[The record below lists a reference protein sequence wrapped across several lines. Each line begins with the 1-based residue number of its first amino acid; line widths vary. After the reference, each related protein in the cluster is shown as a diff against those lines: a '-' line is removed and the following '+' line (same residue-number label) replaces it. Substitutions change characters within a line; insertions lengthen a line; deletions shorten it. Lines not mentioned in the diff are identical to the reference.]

1 MKFRK
6 IHMNNNLLLF
16 LLIILIFV
24 FIYAIIIYK
33 NDNVLES
40 FTPKI
45 PKLNIVY
52 NSNARRLRRVYE
64 HFSNKSTYHINKFMR
79 KIGIQL

>member
-1 MKFRK
+1 MKFQK
-6 IHMNNNLLLF
+6 IYMNKIYLLLF
-16 LLIILIFV
+16 FLIIFIFTYV
-24 FIYAIIIYK
+24 FIIYK
-33 NDNVLES
+33 NHNILES

-45 PKLNIVY
+45 PKLNMLY

-64 HFSNKSTYHINKFMR
+64 HFSSKSSGHINKFMR